1 MLGYYD
7 EQVKKY
13 GRKKRI
19 ARTEAR
25 VTSTKESYQIC
36 SSWNKG
42 IPHSEATKEKIRL
55 SCLKSGVG
63 TWNKDIKKS
72 EEWAKKISQS
82 KIKYFQT
89 HKTWKKGLPCSQVT
103 KERIS
108 QTLIQKYKENIHK
121 PWNMGMKI
129 KQKRQSQK
137 VREVMIDRPLS
148 SYAIQEQL
156 EQQILL

>member
-1 MLGYYD
+1 LAIPNYYE

-19 ARTEAR
+19 DRT
-25 VTSTKESYQIC
+25 
-36 SSWNKG
+36 KG

-72 EEWAKKISQS
+72 EEWAEKISYS

-89 HKTWKKGLPCSQVT
+89 HKTWNKGLPCSQAT
-103 KERIS
+103 KEKIS
-108 QTLIQKYKENIHK
+108 QPLTQKYKEGIHK
-121 PWNMGMKI
+121 PWNKGMKI

-137 VREVMIDRPLS
+137 VDLPLT
-148 SYAIQEQL
+148 SYPIQEQQL